1 MEKRGYGGRP
11 QRGGATDRGARP
23 SPGDDAEEALGPP
36 GEAGTGGNQGR
47 GVGGSGGGRG
57 EEEEEGGRG
66 GRPQWGGA
74 TAAGRKASNMHDN
87 NINNT

>member
-23 SPGDDAEEALGPP
+23 SLGDDVEDALGPP
-36 GEAGTGGNQGR
+36 GEAGEAGTGGNQAAAA
-47 GVGGSGGGRG
+47 VGARRRRR
-57 EEEEEGGRG
+57 E
-66 GRPQWGGA
+66 
-74 TAAGRKASNMHDN
+74 RKASNMHDN